1 MSFGENKIIR
11 IIKRRRPRV
20 VVIGGGTGLPVIL
33 QALKKQ
39 DAEITAIVTVSDDGG
54 SSGIIRNYINVVPPG
69 DIRNVLVSLS
79 DLSQEKKQIFQYR
92 FESKDSFF
100 SGHAIGNL
108 IIAALS
114 EMQGNIFDAVQNLSA
129 MMEVDG
135 HIYPSANEPLTLNAE
150 FMDGSQ
156 SSGEV
161 EITSQHKQI
170 KRVWVTADDGEPAAP
185 SPVIEAIM
193 QADAIVLGPGSLFTS
208 ILPNLMIPNVGQAV
222 RETKAEVVYV
232 CNIMTQAGETVGL
245 SDADHVRVINQHLG
259 GNYIDTALVNGA
271 RIDMTKFHPEG
282 YDEYLK
288 PVANDFAGLQEQNC
302 RVITDD
308 FIDQRSGLV
317 FHDGD
322 KVAREIIY
330 LALQEMFKR
339 K

>member
-322 KVAREIIY
+322 KVAREIID